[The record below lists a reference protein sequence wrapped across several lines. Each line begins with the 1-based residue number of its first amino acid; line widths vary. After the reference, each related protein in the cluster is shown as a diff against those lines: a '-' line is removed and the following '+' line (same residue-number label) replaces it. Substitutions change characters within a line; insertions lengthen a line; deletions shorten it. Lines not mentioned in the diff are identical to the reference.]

1 MKSAAHQL
9 IDINFLAIQER
20 RKRSMS
26 SARSMREGG
35 QEERTATQLLNDQIA
50 RLFVC
55 FNARG
60 SGERLDQRVRV
71 PVSQIVEVND
81 VRIVKIRA
89 SRMSKRRNLSA
100 HRGDYGRFIP
110 ANKC

>member
-9 IDINFLAIQER
+9 IDINLLAIQER
-20 RKRSMS
+20 GKRSMA
-26 SARSMREGG
+26 SARGMREGG

-60 SGERLDQRVRV
+60 SGERLEQRVCV
-71 PVSQIVEVND
+71 LVSQIVERNN
-81 VRIVKIRA
+81 VRIVKVRA
-89 SRMSKRRNLSA
+89 GRMSKRRNLST
-100 HRGDYGRFIP
+100 HRGDNRRFIS
-110 ANKC
+110 ADK